1 MADDIATIARE
12 RELLAGMMG
21 APPAVIEAAD
31 NLVRP
36 SSFYD
41 SRHREIYTAVIALLA
56 DREPTWVFAVEDW
69 LRKSGSLGRAGG
81 HGYVIEVSKFACTPC
96 TAAEATYLA
105 RAVAKAAELRDGIV
119 DSLRLRQVAE
129 TGDLDQFRQ
138 MTAQLIER
146 WTSGQGDHRS
156 GGGAGARL
164 APGGSFVLD
173 MPDLPAAVWGSGQ
186 EVAWAQGEALML
198 CGPAGVG
205 KTTVAVQIV
214 AGRLGIGD
222 GKLFGLPIRPGARRT
237 LYLAMDRPPQIS
249 RAMSRLFTKDD
260 REQLDDRLV
269 VWKGPPPDDL
279 ARRPETLVMLCDRAQ
294 ADTVVVD
301 SLKDGVL
308 KLSDDEAGGG
318 YNKARQRAL
327 VEGIEVLELHHQR
340 KAGGDNKKP
349 TRLDDVYG
357 STWITAGA
365 GSVFVLWG
373 EPGDPVVEMTHLK
386 QPLEPLGPWMVLHDH
401 AAGRSNLH
409 HPMDVLMLVANQRQV
424 GMNAR
429 LLASLMF
436 SAEKPKA
443 AEIEKA
449 RRKLTGLVNSG
460 HLTTRPGNGQEL
472 NYVLAGRDRIDSG
485 EST

>member
-1 MADDIATIARE
+1 VADEEANTSNERNLLCALMWGTPSTVDAVTPLVSLGTFSDI
-12 RELLAGMMG
+12 
-21 APPAVIEAAD
+21 
-31 NLVRP
+31 
-36 SSFYD
+36 
-41 SRHREIYTAVIALLA
+41 RHREIFAAVTANHGSDLPTTPDAIAN
-56 DREPTWVFAVEDW
+56 T
-69 LRKSGSLGRAGG
+69 LRQSKVLTRAGG
-81 HGYVIEVSKFACTPC
+81 LPYLAHVYDAGATG
-96 TAAEATYLA
+96 ANATYYAGLVA
-105 RAVAKAAELRDGIV
+105 RAAELREAEADGI
-119 DSLRLRQVAE
+119 RLKQAAE
-129 TGDLDQFRQ
+129 TGDLAAVERVRTSIAERGRGTT
-138 MTAQLIER
+138 TAAAQEWHGR
-146 WTSGQGDHRS
+146 M
-156 GGGAGARL
+156 AA
-164 APGGSFVLD
+164 GGSFVLD

-205 KTTVAVQIV
+205 KTTVAVQLV

-222 GKLFGLPIRPGARRT
+222 GRLFGLPIRPGARRT

-249 RAMSRLFTKDD
+249 RAMSRLFDKDD
-260 REQLDDRLV
+260 RQDLDDRLV
-269 VWKGPPPDDL
+269 IWKGPPPDDL
-279 ARRPETLVMLCDRAQ
+279 ARRPETLAMLCDRAQ
-294 ADTVVVD
+294 ADTVIVD

-401 AAGRSNLH
+401 VEGRSRLH
-409 HPMDVLMLVANQRQV
+409 HPMDVLMLVRNQRQV
-424 GMNAR
+424 GMSAR

-436 SAEKPKA
+436 SAEKPKP

-449 RRKLTGLVNSG
+449 RRKLTGLVHSG
-460 HLTTRPGNGQEL
+460 HLISRPGTGQEL
-472 NYVLAGRDRIDSG
+472 IYFLSGRDNIDGG
-485 EST
+485 ESA